1 MSNKT
6 SFSHSSIY
14 LGNIV
19 HRRFSPKS
27 HSFDYSLY
35 MLALDC
41 HDIEKAK
48 ENDKGKGLFGFSWF
62 HPLRFVEKDY
72 LRGEPNGLTQRI
84 KDKVMA
90 LKGHDDVHRIVMLV
104 QVRCFGIYFSPAN
117 FYFCYDQDNNC
128 TQMLA
133 EVSNTPWNERH
144 YYLVDLLNDNEKVN
158 KKVFQ
163 VSPFMDLDMS
173 YFWQVKPP
181 NEHTSKM
188 MVHIENKRLNT
199 DNGKLEKLF
208 DASLRMQRKTF
219 SQKNL
224 LAVWCQ
230 LPVMTIK
237 VVVGIYWQA
246 LRLFIKRIP
255 FIGYQKIS

>member
-1 MSNKT
+1 MKSLYSQSNI
-6 SFSHSSIY
+6 F

-19 HRRFSPKS
+19 HRRFSPKK

-35 MLALDC
+35 MLALNVS
-41 HDIEKAK
+41 EV
-48 ENDKGKGLFGFSWF
+48 ENATNGIGLFGFSWY

-84 KDKVMA
+84 TNKVTQ
-90 LKGHDDVHRIVMLV
+90 LKGHSDIDKIVMLV

-117 FYFCYDQDNNC
+117 FYFCYDEKGTC

-144 YYLVDLLNDNEKVN
+144 YYLIDLLNNDDKVN
-158 KKVFQ
+158 KKSFQ

-181 NEHTSKM
+181 NVENNRL
-188 MVHIENKRLNT
+188 MVHIENK
-199 DNGKLEKLF
+199 KLDLENKKFDKLF
-208 DASLRMQRKTF
+208 DANLMMEKQLF
-219 SQKNL
+219 NQKNL
-224 LAVWCQ
+224 LRVWCQ
-230 LPVMTIK
+230 LPVMTVKII
-237 VVVGIYWQA
+237 VGIYWQA
-246 LRLFIKRIP
+246 MKLFIKRIP
-255 FIGYQKIS
+255 FIGYQKAN